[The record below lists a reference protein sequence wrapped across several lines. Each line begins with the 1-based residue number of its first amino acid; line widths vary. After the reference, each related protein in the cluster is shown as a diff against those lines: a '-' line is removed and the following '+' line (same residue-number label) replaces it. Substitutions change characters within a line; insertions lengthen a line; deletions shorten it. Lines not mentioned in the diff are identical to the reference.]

1 MFDLAML
8 EKFVAQHGQF
18 ILLDWLIENGHL
30 AYSDYEQ
37 WRYGKITLLS
47 DVINL
52 KAKDLSTLITTVNVQ
67 CKTFKLSGEPYP
79 YFAWNSQ
86 PPKLLRAATD
96 PRVQDAFYKRWLR
109 PQDIPQLD
117 LFMDNSEIIT
127 ENSLCDALANRQYE
141 QAHGFINALTTI
153 NPNNTKLGGYQSL
166 LLYSQHVLANPTI
179 IDADI
184 YNAELN
190 GLELEVLPLAQK
202 LLQRGAR
209 DYLAVAWRRLADH
222 VKTFN
227 YDSEKPKLHSSY
239 CYSQIPDWQSVVS
252 VLFKSPSTFDHC
264 FLIINLANA
273 FAQLND
279 QYKARY
285 CWALAF
291 EQFPQQAQELI
302 EEQQP
307 ACVIGDWDNFGE
319 LNDGWPDVFF
329 AGFIL
334 ASQPA
339 LIYQAEYFPEFKQ
352 LSTQLVAELMAKKLA
367 QDNEI
372 ACRQKLQAFSPSLL
386 RMVMGI

>member
-1 MFDLAML
+1 MIDIAAIDAHL
-8 EKFVAQHGQF
+8 AQHGQF
-18 ILLDWLIENGHL
+18 ILLDWLMENGHL

-37 WRYGKITLLS
+37 WRYGKIILLS

-52 KAKDLSTLITTVNVQ
+52 NITELITLATTVSVH
-67 CKTFKLSGEPYP
+67 CKSFKLCDEPYP

-86 PPKLLRAATD
+86 PQKLLRVAHN
-96 PRVQDAFYKRWLR
+96 PRLQEAFCKRWLR
-109 PQDIPQLD
+109 AQDVPQLD
-117 LFMDNSEIIT
+117 LFMDNSEIIS
-127 ENSLCDALANRQYE
+127 ENNVCDALANRQFE
-141 QAHGFINALTTI
+141 QAIYFINELTSI

-166 LLYSQHVLANPTI
+166 LLYSQHVLANPI
-179 IDADI
+179 ISDAET
-184 YNAELN
+184 YNGELN

-209 DYLAVAWRRLADH
+209 DYLAVAWHRLADN
-222 VKTFN
+222 VKSLN
-227 YDSEKPKLHSSY
+227 YDTEKPKLHSSY
-239 CYSQIPDWQSVVS
+239 CYSQIPDWQSVVD
-252 VLFKSPSTFDHC
+252 VLFNSPSTFDHC
-264 FLIINLANA
+264 LLIINLANA
-273 FAQLND
+273 FAHLND
-279 QYKARY
+279 QHKARY

-302 EEQQP
+302 EAQQP

-339 LIYQAEYFPEFKQ
+339 LIYQAEYFPDFKQ

-367 QDNEI
+367 KDNEI
-372 ACRQKLQAFSPSLL
+372 ACRQKLQNFSPSLL
-386 RMVMGI
+386 RMVMGV